1 LPKLVD
7 TKIKRIETQIDD
19 DVDRY
24 SALTKP
30 AIAVDSCQRQTHG
43 RSGCWLKSKI
53 QWLKVGS
60 TSGWDLHAVTL
71 WRGTERC
78 WHSPWP
84 HYQVIRISEW

>member
-1 LPKLVD
+1 LPKLVAHVD

-30 AIAVDSCQRQTHG
+30 AIAVDSWQRQTHG

-53 QWLKVGS
+53 Q
-60 TSGWDLHAVTL
+60 
-71 WRGTERC
+71 
-78 WHSPWP
+78 
-84 HYQVIRISEW
+84 